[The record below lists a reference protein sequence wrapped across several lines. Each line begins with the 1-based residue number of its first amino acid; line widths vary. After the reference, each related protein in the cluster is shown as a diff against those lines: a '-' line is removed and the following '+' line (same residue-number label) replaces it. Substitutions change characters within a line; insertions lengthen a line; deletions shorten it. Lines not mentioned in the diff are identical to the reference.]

1 MQLEQHTLLVLGT
14 RRTQEQRPI
23 QWQEGTQR
31 EHHTQEGI
39 LVVGILPAGVGILVG
54 VDILAGVGTLLVGVG
69 ILLVGVGILLV
80 GVGTGGF
87 VRTVAGRVVEGERGP

>member
-39 LVVGILPAGVGILVG
+39 LVGGILPVGVGILPVGEGILVG
-54 VDILAGVGTLLVGVG
+54 VDILAGVGT
-69 ILLVGVGILLV
+69 LLVGVGILLV